1 MKGFLLDVN
10 VLIALL
16 WSRHEHHAAAQRW
29 FTDASRQGWATCS
42 VTQLGF
48 VRIVT
53 NPAFS
58 AEAVRLS
65 QAVAVLEAN
74 LDHPTHQVWEDR
86 WGVGALLAPF
96 LPRLTGH
103 RQVTDAYLLGLALKR
118 GGRLA
123 TFDRGIDAFV
133 SEPRFAGLVERVPAS
148 QSTDAE
154 DQKR

>member
-1 MKGFLLDVN
+1 VKGFLLDVN

-16 WSRHEHHAAAQRW
+16 WAQHEHHAAAQRW
-29 FTDASRQGWATCS
+29 FTEASGQGWATCS

-58 AEAVRLS
+58 AEAVRS
-65 QAVAVLEAN
+65 TQAVAVLEAN
-74 LDHPTHQVWEDR
+74 LDHPTHQVWENR

-96 LPRLTGH
+96 LPRLTGY

-133 SEPRFAGLVERVPAS
+133 SEARFASLVERVTVGPGSGAG
-148 QSTDAE
+148 A
-154 DQKR
+154 